1 MRFWFALLFLLL
13 IASGLIWRMV
23 YLMVL
28 NRDFLLNQS
37 NARVLRV
44 IDIPAYRGMVV
55 DRNGK
60 PLAVSTPVDSV
71 WINPTQFSADPQDLT
86 ELCRL
91 LGISLIDLQ
100 QRLQQD
106 PEREFMYLK
115 RRINPALAAQVKGLS
130 IPGVYL
136 QREYRR
142 YYPEGEI
149 AAHIVGFT
157 NIDDQGQEGLELAYN
172 EWLRGVPG
180 KKQVIKDRLGH
191 IIANVKVLKEPQPGH
206 DLTLSIDRRIQ
217 YLAYRELK
225 EAVEKYKAA
234 SGSVIVVDVKT
245 GEVLAMVN
253 QPSYNPNN
261 RPQEHD
267 GRYRNRA
274 ITDVF
279 EPGSTAKAFSVA
291 NAFMYG
297 NFTPETPVNTSPG
310 WMTVEGKVV
319 RDIHNN
325 GAIDVTRVLQKSS
338 NIGVT
343 KLTLAVPPNTL
354 WNTLHRLGFG
364 QPTAVN
370 FPGESSGFL
379 PFHKNWHP
387 FTLATLSFG
396 YGFSVTNLQLVQA
409 YTILAAHGIK
419 RPLSLLKT
427 DAPKVGEQIIEAKIA
442 RQVLKMLE
450 TVVEEG
456 GGAIRANVPGYIVA
470 GKTGTV
476 RIVGPHGY
484 DPRRHIGFFVGVAPA
499 ANPRL
504 AISVM
509 INDPQSGGYYGG
521 IVAAPVFSKVMAGAL
536 RVMEVPPEVQQ

>member
-1 MRFWFALLFLLL
+1 MRFWFTLVLLLL
-13 IASGLIWRMV
+13 IASALVWRMV

-28 NRDFLLNQS
+28 NRGFLLDQS

-44 IDIPAYRGMVV
+44 IDIPAYRGMIV
-55 DRNGK
+55 DRNNA

-71 WINPTQFSADPQDLT
+71 WINPSQYASSPQDLS
-86 ELCRL
+86 ELCKL
-91 LGISLIDLQ
+91 LNVSPVELQ
-100 QRLQQD
+100 QRLQD
-106 PEREFMYLK
+106 TAREFMYLR
-115 RRINPALAAQVKGLS
+115 RRISPALGAQVKALG

-142 YYPEGEI
+142 YYPESEI
-149 AAHIVGFT
+149 TAHVLGFT
-157 NIDDQGQEGLELAYN
+157 NVDDQGQEGLELTYN
-172 EWLRGVPG
+172 DWLKGTPG

-191 IIANVKVLKEPQPGH
+191 IIANVKVLHQPQPGH

-225 EAVEKYKAA
+225 ETVERTKAE
-234 SGSVIVVDVKT
+234 SGSVLVVDVKT
-245 GEVLAMVN
+245 GELLAMVN
-253 QPSYNPNN
+253 APSYNPNN
-261 RPQEHD
+261 RPKEHD

-291 NAFMYG
+291 NAFMHG
-297 NFTPETPVNTSPG
+297 NFTPTTPVNTNPG
-310 WMTVEGKVV
+310 WMVVEGKMV

-343 KLTLAVPPNTL
+343 KLTLAVAPETL
-354 WNTLHRLGFG
+354 WNTLHNLGFG
-364 QPTAVN
+364 QPTSIN

-379 PFHKNWHP
+379 PFHKYWHP

-396 YGFSVTNLQLVQA
+396 YGFSVTNLQLAQA
-409 YTILAAHGIK
+409 YTALAAGGIK
-419 RPLSLLKT
+419 RPLSLLRIDTPKT
-427 DAPKVGEQIIEAKIA
+427 GEQVIDAKVA
-442 RQVLKMLE
+442 RQVLTMLE

-456 GGAIRANVPGYIVA
+456 GGAIRANVPGYTVA

-484 DPRRHIGFFVGVAPA
+484 DPHRHIGFFVGVAPA

-504 AISVM
+504 VISVM
-509 INDPQSGGYYGG
+509 INDPQAGGYYGG
-521 IVAAPVFSKVMAGAL
+521 ITAAPVFSKVMAGAL
-536 RVMEVPPEVQQ
+536 RIMEVPPEHQ

>member
-1 MRFWFALLFLLL
+1 MRFWFVIAFLLL
-13 IASGLIWRMV
+13 IAGGLVWRMV

-28 NRDFLLNQS
+28 NRSFLLDQS

-44 IDIPAYRGMVV
+44 VDIPAYRGMIV
-55 DRNGK
+55 DRNNK

-71 WINPTQFSADPQDLT
+71 WINPTQYAANPLDLT
-86 ELCRL
+86 ELCHL
-91 LGISLIDLQ
+91 LDIPMADLQ
-100 QRLQQD
+100 LRLQLEA
-106 PEREFMYLK
+106 EREFIYLK
-115 RRINPALAAQVKGLS
+115 RRIDPALAAQVKALN

-142 YYPEGEI
+142 YYPESEN
-149 AAHIVGFT
+149 AAHVLGFT

-172 EWLRGVPG
+172 DYLRGVPG
-180 KKQVIKDRLGH
+180 KKQVIKDRLGR
-191 IIANVKVLKEPQPGH
+191 IIANLKVVQEPQPGH

-225 EAVEKYKAA
+225 EAVERFKAN

-253 QPSYNPNN
+253 DPSYNPNN
-261 RPQEHD
+261 RPKEHD

-279 EPGSTAKAFSVA
+279 EPGSTIKAFSVA
-291 NAFMYG
+291 NAMMYG
-297 NFTPETPVNTSPG
+297 NFTPKTPIDTSPG

-319 RDIHNN
+319 RDVHNY
-325 GAIDVTRVLQKSS
+325 GPSDVTRVLQKSS

-343 KLTLAVPPNTL
+343 KLTLAVPPETL
-354 WNTLHRLGFG
+354 WNTLHKIGFG
-364 QPTAVN
+364 QPTSVN

-379 PFHKNWHP
+379 PYHKNWHP

-396 YGFSVTNLQLVQA
+396 YGLSVTNLQLAQA
-409 YTILAAHGIK
+409 YTALAAGGVK
-419 RPLSLLKT
+419 RPLSLLKI
-427 DAPKVGEQIIEAKIA
+427 DNPKPGEQVIKPEVA
-442 RQVLKMLE
+442 RQVLEMLE

-456 GGAIRANVPGYIVA
+456 GSAVRANVPGYTVA

-484 DPRRHIGFFVGVAPA
+484 DPHRHIGFFVGIAPVS
-499 ANPRL
+499 NPRL
-504 AISVM
+504 VIAVM
-509 INDPQSGGYYGG
+509 INEPKAGGYYGG

-536 RVMEVPPEVQQ
+536 RIMEVPPEHQ

>member
-1 MRFWFALLFLLL
+1 MRFWFAVTFLLL
-13 IASGLIWRMV
+13 LISGLAWRMV

-28 NRDFLLNQS
+28 NRDFLLTQS

-44 IDIPAYRGMVV
+44 IDIPAYRGMIV
-55 DRNGK
+55 DRNSK

-71 WINPTQFSADPQDLT
+71 WINPSQFNAEPQDLT

-91 LGISLIDLQ
+91 LDIPLVDLQ
-100 QRLQQD
+100 QHLKQD
-106 PEREFMYLK
+106 PEREFMYIK
-115 RRINPALAAQVKGLS
+115 RRLNPALAAQVKGLN

-149 AAHIVGFT
+149 AAHILGFT

-172 EWLRGVPG
+172 DWLRGVPG
-180 KKQVIKDRLGH
+180 KKKVIKDRLGH
-191 IIANVKVLKEPQPGH
+191 IIANLQVIQEPQPGH
-206 DLTLSIDRRIQ
+206 ELPLSIDRRIQ

-225 EAVEKYKAA
+225 DAVERYKAA

-245 GEVLAMVN
+245 GEILAMVN

-261 RPQEHD
+261 RPQDHD

-291 NAFMYG
+291 NAFMHG
-297 NFTPETPVNTSPG
+297 NFTPETPVDTSPG
-310 WMTVEGKVV
+310 WMRVEGKVV

-325 GAIDVTRVLQKSS
+325 GYIDVTRVLQKSS

-343 KLTLAVPPNTL
+343 KLTLAVPPETL
-354 WNTLHRLGFG
+354 WTTLHNLGFG
-364 QPTAVN
+364 QPTAIN

-379 PFHKNWHP
+379 PFHKKWHP

-409 YTILAAHGIK
+409 YTTLAAGGLK
-419 RPLSLLKT
+419 RPLSLLKV
-427 DAPKVGEQIIEAKIA
+427 DAPKAGEQVIEPKVA
-442 RQVLKMLE
+442 RQVLTMLE

-456 GGAIRANVPGYIVA
+456 GGAIRANVPGYTVA

-484 DPRRHIGFFVGVAPA
+484 DPHRHIGFFVGVAPA

-504 AISVM
+504 VISVM
-509 INDPQSGGYYGG
+509 INDPQAGGYYGG

-536 RVMEVPPEVQQ
+536 RIMEVPPEVTQ

>member
-1 MRFWFALLFLLL
+1 MRFWFAITFLIL

-23 YLMVL
+23 YLMVY

-44 IDIPAYRGMVV
+44 IDIPSYRGMIV

-71 WINPTQFSADPQDLT
+71 WINPSQFNAEPQELT

-91 LGISLIDLQ
+91 LDISLIDLQ
-100 QRLQQD
+100 QHLKQEPD
-106 PEREFMYLK
+106 REFMYLK
-115 RRINPALAAQVKGLS
+115 RRINPALAQQVKVLN

-142 YYPEGEI
+142 YYPESEV
-149 AAHIVGFT
+149 AAHVLGFT

-172 EWLRGVPG
+172 DWLRGAPG

-191 IIANVKVLKEPQPGH
+191 IISELKVLQEPQPGH
-206 DLTLSIDRRIQ
+206 DLVLSIDRRIQ

-225 EAVEKYKAA
+225 EAVERYQAA

-245 GEVLAMVN
+245 GEILAMVN

-261 RPQEHD
+261 RPKEHD

-291 NAFMYG
+291 NALMYG
-297 NFTPETPVNTSPG
+297 NFTPETPIDTNPG
-310 WMTVEGKVV
+310 WMRVEGKVV
-319 RDIHNN
+319 RDVHNY

-343 KLTLAVPPNTL
+343 KLTLAVPPETL
-354 WNTLHRLGFG
+354 WNTLHKVGFG
-364 QPTAVN
+364 QPTSVN

-379 PFHKNWHP
+379 PFHKKWHP

-396 YGFSVTNLQLVQA
+396 YGFSVTNLQLAQA
-409 YTILAAHGIK
+409 YTTLAAGGVK
-419 RPLSLLKT
+419 KPLSLLKVEEPKT
-427 DAPKVGEQIIEAKIA
+427 SEQVIDPKVA
-442 RQVLKMLE
+442 RQVLAMLE

-456 GGAIRANVPGYIVA
+456 GSAIRANVPGYTVA

-484 DPRRHIGFFVGVAPA
+484 DPHRHIGFFVGIAPA

-504 AISVM
+504 VVSVM
-509 INDPQSGGYYGG
+509 INDPQTGGYYGG
-521 IVAAPVFSKVMAGAL
+521 VVAAPVFSKVMAGAL
-536 RVMEVPPEVQQ
+536 RIMEVPPEMQ